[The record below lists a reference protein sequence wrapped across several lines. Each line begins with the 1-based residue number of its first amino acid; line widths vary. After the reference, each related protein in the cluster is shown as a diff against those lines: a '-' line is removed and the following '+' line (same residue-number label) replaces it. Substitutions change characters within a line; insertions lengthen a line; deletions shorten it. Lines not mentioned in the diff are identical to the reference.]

1 MQAGLTEIN
10 RKGQWTIMKFLSRA
24 LFLLSILAVPAAALA
39 VGPGGCV
46 DSPECPT
53 ALLGLIGAAGAAV
66 YVRLRSR

>member
-1 MQAGLTEIN
+1 
-10 RKGQWTIMKFLSRA
+10 MKFLSRA